1 MTPPTLF
8 ASVGVALLLVAFL
21 CNLFRLMSADGN
33 VYLLLNLIGAGLACY
48 SAYLVSFMPFIILE
62 GTWAVV
68 AGVSL
73 ARKGFNASGAG
84 QGGAA

>member
-21 CNLFRLMSADGN
+21 CNLFRLMPADGN
-33 VYLLLNLIGAGLACY
+33 AYLALNLIGAGLACY
-48 SAYLVSFMPFIILE
+48 SAYLVSFMPFIVLE

-73 ARKGFNASGAG
+73 ARKAFGHSAAG
-84 QGGAA
+84 RGGAA